1 MPGFVVYGV
10 AMLESLNLRP
20 GQHIVLP
27 SGRAAV
33 VVELRRHTVLLSYLG
48 DTGKVE
54 MSRKALIGA
63 GHGAENSSYL
73 AYSA

>member
-1 MPGFVVYGV
+1 
-10 AMLESLNLRP
+10 MLESLNLRP

-33 VVELRRHTVLLSYLG
+33 VTELRRHTVLLSYLG

-54 MSRKALIGA
+54 LSRRALVRA
-63 GHGAENSSYL
+63 GFGVR
-73 AYSA
+73 